1 MEVKN
6 FFFSFDKIQK
16 RIKYLSSM
24 LGDDLPRLN
33 VNPFVI
39 TQQVCS
45 RIFDGVATRQL
56 DELASQICASMMT
69 EHPDYGVLASRIV
82 VSNHQKN
89 TSPSFSEVIHRL
101 YHYKDCHGVQ
111 SPLISRELYDIVMEN
126 KFKLNEIET
135 GVVITSVKDDSS
147 AQKAGL
153 NPGMVIIRVGQVEVN
168 SIDVID
174 NAIKNAVK
182 QKRKALLLLVKVESG
197 SRFVALELK

>member
-1 MEVKN
+1 MIKIYLIYFYQMDISANESMYVVKRNGEREEV
-6 FFFSFDKIQK
+6 SFDKIQK

-111 SPLISRELYDIVMEN
+111 SPLISLRYMILYG
-126 KFKLNEIET
+126 K
-135 GVVITSVKDDSS
+135 
-147 AQKAGL
+147 
-153 NPGMVIIRVGQVEVN
+153 
-168 SIDVID
+168 
-174 NAIKNAVK
+174 
-182 QKRKALLLLVKVESG
+182 
-197 SRFVALELK
+197 

>member
-1 MEVKN
+1 MIKIYLVYFYQMDISANESMYVVKRNGEREEV
-6 FFFSFDKIQK
+6 SFDKIQK

-89 TSPSFSEVIHRL
+89 TSPSSHA
-101 YHYKDCHGVQ
+101 YK
-111 SPLISRELYDIVMEN
+111 
-126 KFKLNEIET
+126 
-135 GVVITSVKDDSS
+135 
-147 AQKAGL
+147 
-153 NPGMVIIRVGQVEVN
+153 
-168 SIDVID
+168 
-174 NAIKNAVK
+174 
-182 QKRKALLLLVKVESG
+182 
-197 SRFVALELK
+197 